1 MNGGQPGY
9 AGLLVVIGIVS
20 PGAMGSAVGRA
31 LAARGHTVAATVTG
45 RSERTRRLAEAAG
58 IDLRPTLA
66 DVVRAA
72 DVVLSI
78 VPPGEARAAARAIA
92 AAAHESGA
100 RPLVADLNAIAPDT
114 VLAIDAELREA
125 GLDLVDGSISGP
137 PPRAGTETRIY
148 LSGPRAHEVAA
159 LDAEGVSFR
168 IVGAVVGAASAVK
181 MSTASVYKGSTALL
195 AQALLAAHANGV
207 LEPVL
212 DDLRTSLPE
221 LVDGVERR
229 LQSAAAKAHRYV
241 AEMEEIAAT
250 QAAAG
255 LTPALF
261 EAIAETYRRL
271 AQSPLGQT
279 PPEDVDPA
287 LPLVDVLDTL

>member
-1 MNGGQPGY
+1 M
-9 AGLLVVIGIVS
+9 VIGIVS

-31 LAARGHTVAATVTG
+31 LAASGSAVVATVAG
-45 RSERTRRLAEAAG
+45 RSERTRRLAADAG
-58 IDLRPTLA
+58 LDLRQTLV
-66 DVVRAA
+66 DVVRAS
-72 DVVLSI
+72 DVMLSI
-78 VPPGEARAAARAIA
+78 VPPGEARAVARAIA
-92 AAAHESGA
+92 AAAHKTDA
-100 RPLVADLNAIAPDT
+100 RPLVADLNAISPAT
-114 VLAIDAELREA
+114 AAAIAAELSDR

-137 PPRAGTETRIY
+137 PPRAGSETRIY

-159 LDAEGVSFR
+159 LTAESVAFR
-168 IVGAVVGAASAVK
+168 VVGTEVGAASAVK
-181 MSTASVYKGSTALL
+181 MSTASIYKGTNALL

-212 DDLRTSLPE
+212 EDLRSNWPD
-221 LVDGVERR
+221 LVDGVEHG
-229 LQSAAAKAHRYV
+229 LQRSAAVAHRYV

-271 AQSPLGQT
+271 ARSQLGQMQ
-279 PPEDVDPA
+279 PEDVDPA
-287 LPLVDVLDTL
+287 TPLVGVLESL